1 MTKENA
7 NRPEFLGQNW
17 DISGATCRALHFSK
31 INLNYLHYLEL
42 NKPEYNLTNS
52 DIEKSKP
59 QCQRFFTSR
68 QPSNPLNPEYKLS
81 KVEYREVTPPK
92 FIRD

>member
-1 MTKENA
+1 MLTARNSWGKIGTSVVPPAVLSTSVSE
-7 NRPEFLGQNW
+7 
-17 DISGATCRALHFSK
+17 IHFTF
-31 INLNYLHYLEL
+31 IEL
-42 NKPEYNLTNS
+42 NKPEYNLTNA

-92 FIRD
+92 FIRDQINN